1 MPLRSILFESPWPIE
16 IRCAMPDKW
25 RFANEDIGQ
34 KPEEPEVQP
43 MPVGPKTERKQ
54 AEKTVS

>member
-1 MPLRSILFESPWPIE
+1 
-16 IRCAMPDKW
+16 MPDKW